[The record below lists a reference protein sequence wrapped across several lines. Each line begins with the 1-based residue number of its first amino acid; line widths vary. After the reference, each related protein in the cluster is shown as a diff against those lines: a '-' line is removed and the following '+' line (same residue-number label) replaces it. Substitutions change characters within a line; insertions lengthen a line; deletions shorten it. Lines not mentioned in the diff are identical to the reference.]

1 MKKFLN
7 LMLIFSITTAAFFFL
22 VPYFN
27 RNSHSGFEGVVEGI
41 IYLIIWGTIFLYQI
55 IRLIASKKAPDN
67 IEVTPSIHRRY
78 SLLVTLI
85 ILGFLIFWI
94 LAITGILD
102 VGLF

>member
-55 IRLIASKKAPDN
+55 IRLITSKKAPDN
-67 IEVTPSIHRRY
+67 IEVNTGHSVRF

-94 LAITGILD
+94 LAITGVLD
-102 VGLF
+102 LGLF